1 MNKVTIYRYDENKPM
16 RTLNLNGE
24 PWFVLRD
31 VCEVL
36 GLGNSRMVADRLD
49 EDEKGVSQIDT
60 LGGVQNA
67 TIISESGLYNVILRS
82 DKPEAKPFRKWVT
95 AVVLPSIRKNG
106 GYIAG
111 QEELSPQELMAK
123 ALLVAQKT
131 LTDRDAR
138 IKELTAQNQIMQPK
152 AEYFDELV
160 ARNLL
165 TNFRETAKELGIK
178 EKDFIGWL
186 LDHKYV
192 YRDQKNKL
200 MPYAAKK
207 QRPVRGKRGKGPAQ
221 RLGRNPDAHHPEG
234 PGNLPPAVQGT
245 ACFTAVHRI
254 VNRHQGDC
262 KPKKNRFSTAI
273 TEMVGKR
280 KARNWLFLEYIHLF
294 LDKYSKMAENRPKSA
309 GTSAGQSGGAS
320 DYNRTLPNQTV
331 TCCQIFTSFK
341 FANGAGAGP
350 SIRQGLFATAA
361 NKAIQRLSTL

>member
-1 MNKVTIYRYDENKPM
+1 MNKVTIFKYEENKLV
-16 RTLNLNGE
+16 RTMDISGE
-24 PWFVLRD
+24 PWFVLKD
-31 VCEVL
+31 VCDVL
-36 GLGNSRMVADRLD
+36 GLSTPARVAERLD
-49 EDEKGVSQIDT
+49 SDEVSQAHLIDSV
-60 LGGVQNA
+60 GRSQEM

-200 MPYAAKK
+200 MPYAAKNNGLFEVK
-207 QRPVRGKRGKGPAQ
+207 EGKGRHNDWTGTQTLITPKGRETF
-221 RLGRNPDAHHPEG
+221 RLLCKEPPV
-234 PGNLPPAVQGT
+234 LPQ
-245 ACFTAVHRI
+245 
-254 VNRHQGDC
+254 
-262 KPKKNRFSTAI
+262 
-273 TEMVGKR
+273 
-280 KARNWLFLEYIHLF
+280 
-294 LDKYSKMAENRPKSA
+294 
-309 GTSAGQSGGAS
+309 
-320 DYNRTLPNQTV
+320 
-331 TCCQIFTSFK
+331 
-341 FANGAGAGP
+341 
-350 SIRQGLFATAA
+350 FAT
-361 NKAIQRLSTL
+361 L

>member
-1 MNKVTIYRYDENKPM
+1 MNKVTIFKYEENKLV
-16 RTLNLNGE
+16 RTMDISGE
-24 PWFVLRD
+24 PWFVLKD
-31 VCEVL
+31 VCDVL
-36 GLGNSRMVADRLD
+36 GLSTPARVAERLD
-49 EDEKGVSQIDT
+49 SDEVSQAHLIDSV
-60 LGGVQNA
+60 GRSQEM

-111 QEELSPQELMAK
+111 QEELSPHELMAK

-186 LDHKYV
+186 LDHRYV

-200 MPYAAKK
+200 MPYAAKNNGLFEVK
-207 QRPVRGKRGKGPAQ
+207 EGKGRHNDWTGTQTLITPKGRETF
-221 RLGRNPDAHHPEG
+221 RLLCKEPPV
-234 PGNLPPAVQGT
+234 LPH
-245 ACFTAVHRI
+245 FT
-254 VNRHQGDC
+254 
-262 KPKKNRFSTAI
+262 
-273 TEMVGKR
+273 
-280 KARNWLFLEYIHLF
+280 
-294 LDKYSKMAENRPKSA
+294 
-309 GTSAGQSGGAS
+309 
-320 DYNRTLPNQTV
+320 TL
-331 TCCQIFTSFK
+331 
-341 FANGAGAGP
+341 
-350 SIRQGLFATAA
+350 
-361 NKAIQRLSTL
+361 